1 MADQISAPQPA
12 LPAAPPLAESKV
24 PKDKSGGTA
33 VGRREST
40 RRAALAAALI
50 VAGTFVMARPPA
62 EPSAQER
69 ATLAAKFHFTRM
81 DLPTVPGVTPQLVR
95 PCHPS
100 CKRIAAWV
108 STIGTG
114 ATLADLDG
122 DGLSN
127 DLVYTDPRTEQVIVT
142 PAPGTGARYAPFAL
156 AVGGY
161 DRPHVGTAGTLVGDW
176 NEDGRPDVLVHFLGR
191 GPLFFLGKGGS
202 SPGSVSAADFE
213 PREVAATARDQRWFT
228 ATAVQADLDGDGRL
242 DLILGNYFPDGSD
255 TYNPDATGVQE
266 MHNSHGWASN
276 GGGLHFLL
284 GQEPT
289 PADPYPFREVRG
301 LLPDKVIHGWALALA
316 ATDLDGDFLPEV
328 YVANDLGRDRLLY
341 NRSTPGRLQFQ
352 VVEGQGG
359 VAIPGAFAVGQ
370 DTYHGMGVDL
380 ADLNFDGTP
389 DIFVSNVTS
398 DYGIQETQMLWVSR
412 AGGPAFAQGIA
423 PYVQAAERFGV
434 SRSGWGWDAKFESFA
449 NQVVP
454 DLVQATGMLKGK
466 VNRWPELQ
474 ALAQAN
480 PAFLSD
486 PRNWPGFGVGADV
499 SGNDLPAFFTAGAD
513 GHYTNVGREVGFD
526 EPMVTR
532 GIATGDVDGD
542 GRVDLAFA
550 NMWLPSF
557 FFKNDS
563 PQAGRYL
570 ALRIL
575 LPSPGNPVPFEVLT
589 GRPSVKGRPAFG
601 AVARVRL
608 PDGRVL
614 ARYVDGG
621 NGHSG
626 RRSPELHFGL
636 GPLDPGIRA
645 LDVDLRWRQRDGT
658 IREKRLTSV
667 EVDRCHTVVLG
678 AEAVN

>member
-1 MADQISAPQPA
+1 MVPSAPTMAQPIA
-12 LPAAPPLAESKV
+12 IAPP
-24 PKDKSGGTA
+24 A

-40 RRAALAAALI
+40 RRAALVAALI

-62 EPSAQER
+62 QPAASER
-69 ATLAAKFHFTRM
+69 AALAAKFHFTRM
-81 DLPTVPGVTPQLVR
+81 DLPEVPGVTPRLVR
-95 PCHPS
+95 PVHPS

-108 STIGTG
+108 SSIGTG

-127 DLVYTDPRTEQVIVT
+127 DLIYTDPRTEQVIVA
-142 PAPGTGARYAPFAL
+142 PVPGTGARYAPFAL
-156 AVGGY
+156 TVGGY

-176 NEDGRPDVLVHFLGR
+176 NEDGRPDILVHFLGR
-191 GPLFFLGKGGS
+191 GPLLFVRKAGAP
-202 SPGSVSAADFE
+202 PGSVAAADFE
-213 PREVAATARDQRWFT
+213 PREVAATAKDQRWFT

-289 PADPYPFREVRG
+289 AADPYPFREVRG
-301 LLPDKVIHGWALALA
+301 LLPDKVVHGWTLALA
-316 ATDLDGDFLPEV
+316 ATDLDGDFLPEI
-328 YVANDLGRDRLLY
+328 YVANDLGRDRMLY
-341 NRSTPGRLQFQ
+341 NRSTPGHLEFE

-359 VAIPGAFAVGQ
+359 MAVPGAFAVGQ
-370 DTYHGMGVDL
+370 DSYHGMGVDL

-412 AGGPAFAQGIA
+412 KEGPSFAQGIA

-449 NQVVP
+449 NEVVP
-454 DLVQATGMLKGK
+454 DLVQATGMIKGT

-486 PRNWPGFGVGADV
+486 PRNWPGFGLGADV
-499 SGNDLPAFFTAGAD
+499 SGHDLPAFFTAAAD
-513 GHYTNVGREVGFD
+513 GHYTNVAREVGFT

-532 GIATGDVDGD
+532 GIATADVDGD

-563 PQAGRYL
+563 PQAGHYL
-570 ALRIL
+570 ALRVL
-575 LPSPGNPVPFEVLT
+575 LPLPGETVPFEVT
-589 GRPSVKGRPAFG
+589 AGRPPAKGRPAFG
-601 AVARVRL
+601 ALARVRL

-636 GPLDPGIRA
+636 GTLDPGTHA
-645 LDVDLRWRQRDGT
+645 VDVDLRWRQRDGT
-658 IREKRLTSV
+658 VREKRLASV

-678 AEAVN
+678 AEAAQ